1 MVILENLDQ
10 GRRILLF
17 SNAIF
22 PLLSHNWCKHFPLW
36 EFIGDFDCIFLS
48 VHYKTEYASLTTNII
63 QYNTNLIEKSPHVP
77 QVTRAKTNRCSIKK
91 RGQSTALPAKAN
103 KYNCHLDPKSGTK
116 RSRKT
121 LGEGRR
127 GGASKESSRVF
138 LKHLRE
144 CHCQNGKWSIQAK
157 VCRAGKPRCNLG
169 SIWVNMKITELPE
182 RNKKKTTLRVSF
194 IQVEKI
200 AAAAECIRVLLIS
213 PPRFITFREHFK
225 RGVWLVSPFQDV
237 LVSKRQYASL
247 SHRQQRES
255 ISIWLRRLSVLNNTL
270 LRR

>member
-1 MVILENLDQ
+1 ML
-10 GRRILLF
+10 
-17 SNAIF
+17 
-22 PLLSHNWCKHFPLW
+22 
-36 EFIGDFDCIFLS
+36 
-48 VHYKTEYASLTTNII
+48 
-63 QYNTNLIEKSPHVP
+63 

-91 RGQSTALPAKAN
+91 GGRSLRCLPKPTNITVTWTLKAPLNGHVKPWARG
-103 KYNCHLDPKSGTK
+103 
-116 RSRKT
+116 
-121 LGEGRR
+121 

-182 RNKKKTTLRVSF
+182 RKKNTLRVPF

-200 AAAAECIRVLLIS
+200 AAAAECIRLLLFY

-225 RGVWLVSPFQDV
+225 RGVWVVSPFQDV

-247 SHRQQRES
+247 SHRQQWKS
-255 ISIWLRRLSVLNNTL
+255 ISIWLRRLSVSNNTL
-270 LRR
+270 LQR